1 VRRCRKHPPLVEQ
14 NTIAILANVVWPSLF
29 LTQRLSA
36 WWIIGAGLVIEWAF
50 VRRLTQTSILRS
62 AIMTVVMNI
71 VSTTVGILGIPLSG
85 LLWELIASITI
96 QPIFNW
102 GTFNPVTWLIS
113 CVLAASLNTV
123 LEVATLRLLFKISW
137 TKKLFWWL
145 AVANFI
151 TVGMAIISIMII
163 PPKT

>member
-1 VRRCRKHPPLVEQ
+1 
-14 NTIAILANVVWPSLF
+14 
-29 LTQRLSA
+29 
-36 WWIIGAGLVIEWAF
+36 
-50 VRRLTQTSILRS
+50 
-62 AIMTVVMNI
+62 MTVVMNI

-151 TVGMAIISIMII
+151 TVGMAIISIMIF